1 MLHNTTTYT
10 ENAQISLMK
19 FQVLRK
25 QIKFFPSYMFIS
37 SHYLEVISL
46 RKEPWY
52 KYAITIPK

>member
-46 RKEPWY
+46 RKEP
-52 KYAITIPK
+52 